1 MSVGFSAPCPYL
13 LDDIEFCFHL
23 NPIFQ
28 LLPSKTGT
36 MKKNQNIEKKMADN
50 SEPAPSKKKR
60 YCVKFNG
67 SLRNLGQVKVLLY
80 VMCVEA
86 ISLLHMEEKMI
97 SINNKDTSKHKR
109 YVDTAQRQ
117 KQINRFWCKLS
128 DFKLKPKSSES

>member
-60 YCVKFNG
+60 YCVKFND
-67 SLRNLGQVKVLLY
+67 SLRNRGQVKILLY
-80 VMCVEA
+80 VRCVEA
-86 ISLLHMEEKMI
+86 ISVFHMEEKMI
-97 SINNKDTSKHKR
+97 SIDTRTSQSIRGMLILRNDKNN
-109 YVDTAQRQ
+109 
-117 KQINRFWCKLS
+117 
-128 DFKLKPKSSES
+128 